1 MSLVPRRALLSSPV
15 FIGSVAVLLFND
27 RVLKA
32 AWPGFVT
39 GKLSD
44 VAGVAMITVLVTAL
58 TGRARFAFVT
68 SAVGFGLLKTV
79 PAVAVLSS
87 PLLGGV
93 TRTDPSDLL
102 ALGVLWPLWQWVE
115 AAPRRPVVDRRRWL
129 IAVQIVA
136 ISTAVFA
143 TTATSCDESG
153 VYEIA
158 RDSDGTLIA
167 VGTSAVS
174 DDGGRTW
181 LRSLDISPTRGA
193 ATPRTSCVDDGTCY
207 SLSNDDRGVVLLE
220 KRSGEETTL
229 LTFAPAEVARL
240 DDLDPPTC
248 AAGPFSA
255 VRAIDRT
262 DGRHVVIAMGWLG
275 VIHVGPDAPAE
286 WIAVEGF
293 GVQEVDTSSRPLGLD
308 VAQPIGT
315 KGFGFSL
322 PRRAVALMLLG
333 APLLPFAAIPIL
345 VVMAKRRNREFDGAV
360 WTCVAVGLLVGAATA
375 LVGIGFATGA
385 QGRTI
390 TAAATVVFGVA
401 VLAVAPWF
409 VWHAR
414 AAAPPPPPRPPYP
427 TAAPELRPL
436 DPPPSSA
443 RTLPPPDASDRRGG
457 PP

>member
-1 MSLVPRRALLSSPV
+1 MTLLPRRALLSSPV

-44 VAGVAMITVLVTAL
+44 VAGVAIIAVLLTAL
-58 TGRARFAFVT
+58 TGRARLAFAA
-68 SAVGFGLLKTV
+68 SAVGFGVLKTV
-79 PAVAVLSS
+79 PAVAVLSA

-102 ALGVLWPLWQWVE
+102 ALGVLWPLWHWVE

-207 SLSNDDRGVVLLE
+207 TLENDDRGVVLFE
-220 KRSGEETTL
+220 QHDGDVTAL
-229 LTFAPAEVARL
+229 LTFAPADVAAL

-275 VIHVGPDAPAE
+275 VIRVGPDAPAE

-293 GVQEVDTSSRPLGLD
+293 GVQEVDASSRPLGLD

-322 PRRAVALMLLG
+322 PRRAVAL
-333 APLLPFAAIPIL
+333 ICSRS
-345 VVMAKRRNREFDGAV
+345 RRSRFSSSWRSVETESSTVPSGRAS
-360 WTCVAVGLLVGAATA
+360 
-375 LVGIGFATGA
+375 A
-385 QGRTI
+385 QGC
-390 TAAATVVFGVA
+390 
-401 VLAVAPWF
+401 
-409 VWHAR
+409 
-414 AAAPPPPPRPPYP
+414 
-427 TAAPELRPL
+427 
-436 DPPPSSA
+436 
-443 RTLPPPDASDRRGG
+443 
-457 PP
+457 